1 MLAVRMSQNMGN
13 VKKNDSGGMSPAAP
27 IRRTGP
33 VFRIGSRPAEG
44 RGPSHDGQRRDELR
58 RRDVRQGSGPAVIEP
73 CARWRGNDR
82 PSVRPSGA
90 ADPEAGGMPG
100 SADHIATVLR
110 YGHGIGP
117 SAMTD
122 SWARAGEGPRAGGG
136 RLRRRRMSPGNGSVD
151 PGTPNR
157 APRDWRSCRRPARG
171 RRRAGPRRASALAAI
186 TRLVTRRGMP
196 HAPLPRTRRQMPQPG
211 PDRGSATSGAVLS
224 RGAARGGAERKLQG
238 HHRVAGPPGARLSSS
253 VSTISPRANRHRTQ
267 CGGVNLHA
275 IVYRRTRTRKNNSN
289 AIFLH
294 ECDIFLLTLRLR
306 DIN

>member
-136 RLRRRRMSPGNGSVD
+136 RLRRRRMSPGKGSVD

-157 APRDWRSCRRPARG
+157 APRDWRSCRRPAQG

-196 HAPLPRTRRQMPQPG
+196 PKPSPGADAPTRSRPG
-211 PDRGSATSGAVLS
+211 VSHVRSSPVT
-224 RGAARGGAERKLQG
+224 RGGEGR
-238 HHRVAGPPGARLSSS
+238 HRAQAPGASPRYRPAGREAQFERIDNKPPCKQASDPMRRGKPACNRLS
-253 VSTISPRANRHRTQ
+253 ANANT
-267 CGGVNLHA
+267 
-275 IVYRRTRTRKNNSN
+275 KK
-289 AIFLH
+289 
-294 ECDIFLLTLRLR
+294 
-306 DIN
+306 